1 MEKKQF
7 GWTIWGIL
15 GFSFAPAALIFVPAA
30 FIASAANPGEKGK
43 AFLFTFLL
51 IGAVFLLL
59 SLIFLFVDLR
69 RRHLLRRAYNGGN
82 AVTAIVTSVKVVH
95 NVNINGKHP
104 SVVECARVPGKYLPQ
119 PVPVPGYPG
128 ARVGNHGVCGPDR
141 RPDRICGYLTS

>member
-1 MEKKQF
+1 MEKKQY

-59 SLIFLFVDLR
+59 SLIFLSVDLW
-69 RRHLLRRAYNGGN
+69 RRHLQRRAYNGGN
-82 AVTAIVTSVKVVH
+82 AVTAVVTSVKVVH

-104 SVVECARVPGKYLPQ
+104 SVVECAYQGNIYRSRYLYRDIPETGTE
-119 PVPVPGYPG
+119 VTVY
-128 ARVGNHGVCGPDR
+128 VDR
-141 RPDRICGYLTS
+141 SDERIGFVDI